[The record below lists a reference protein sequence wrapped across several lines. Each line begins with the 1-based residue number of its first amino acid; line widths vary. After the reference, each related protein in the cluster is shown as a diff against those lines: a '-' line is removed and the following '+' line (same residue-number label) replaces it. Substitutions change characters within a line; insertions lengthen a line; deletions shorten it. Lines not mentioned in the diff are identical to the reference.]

1 MTILVAV
8 FVAFTFIGARIQGE
22 RFSFEDL
29 EVWRSGLRS
38 PLKLFFLLVVI
49 QSLATFVKTGNIMIS
64 GIGLIA
70 YLSPVPA
77 MLVAYYYCRDEKDI
91 TKFLE
96 FYLLMSVIMVSGVY
110 LSYAGFDWEVL
121 SQVGSGIIAYASSG
135 ELI

>member
-1 MTILVAV
+1 MITLLTIAFSLPALFICLQDWRKGLFISVLAGFFQDPLRKVMEGQPIGMTILVAV

-64 GIGLIA
+64 GIGLI
-70 YLSPVPA
+70 
-77 MLVAYYYCRDEKDI
+77 
-91 TKFLE
+91 
-96 FYLLMSVIMVSGVY
+96 
-110 LSYAGFDWEVL
+110 
-121 SQVGSGIIAYASSG
+121 
-135 ELI
+135 